1 MEKRHE
7 FVSWSFK
14 IWKEL
19 AHTSTCMFLHIKET
33 TELVFSR
40 LTLTLLHF
48 FSQIS
53 LRIVFLAIF
62 QAGCSIP
69 LTLVVVQNPL
79 PQVRMGRDCATA
91 NQNPLSRQI
100 PSTVTMPQQSKE
112 AEGLLDPF
120 LLFPPLRYY
129 MICALTHPL
138 PQEVGYLEEN
148 RTEVLER
155 QKKREH

>member
-1 MEKRHE
+1 MYALWSFLKYKMGKRHE

-48 FSQIS
+48 FSQLS
-53 LRIVFLAIF
+53 LGIVFLATF

-79 PQVRMGRDCATA
+79 PQVRMGRDGATA

-100 PSTVTMPQQSKE
+100 PSTVTMPQQS
-112 AEGLLDPF
+112 
-120 LLFPPLRYY
+120 
-129 MICALTHPL
+129 T
-138 PQEVGYLEEN
+138 
-148 RTEVLER
+148 VLER
-155 QKKREH
+155 RLKVFLIHSCYFLP